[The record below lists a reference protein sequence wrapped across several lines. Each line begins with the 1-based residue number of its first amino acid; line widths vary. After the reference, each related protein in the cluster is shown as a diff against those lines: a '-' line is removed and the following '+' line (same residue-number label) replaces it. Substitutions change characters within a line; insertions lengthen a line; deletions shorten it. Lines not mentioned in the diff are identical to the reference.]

1 MRTLVLGIGNTLL
14 GDDGVGVHAAREVA
28 RQVDRDDVT
37 VIDVGTD
44 GLNLLEVM
52 MGYDRMI
59 VIDAIVTENGDIG
72 AVYCLSPEQLYEPSG
87 FSVSPHH
94 FNLATTLEIGRKLFP
109 GEIPEDVTVF
119 AVDTLEATEITEEM
133 TDRVREAMP
142 GLVSRVLAKLY

>member
-1 MRTLVLGIGNTLL
+1 MKTLVLGIGNTLL
-14 GDDGVGVHAAREVA
+14 GDDGVGIHAARELATKVN
-28 RQVDRDDVT
+28 RDDVA
-37 VIDVGTD
+37 ILDIGTD

-59 VIDAIVTENGDIG
+59 VIDAIVTENADIG
-72 AVYCLSPEQLYEPSG
+72 NIYCLKPEQLYTPSG

-119 AVDTLEATEITEEM
+119 AVDTIEATEISEKM
-133 TDRVREAMP
+133 TDKVQDALP
-142 GLVSRVLAKLY
+142 VLVSRVLEHLN

>member
-1 MRTLVLGIGNTLL
+1 MKTLVLGIGNTLL
-14 GDDGVGVHAAREVA
+14 GDDGVGIHAVREVA
-28 RQVDRDDVT
+28 DRITREDVT
-37 VIDVGTD
+37 VLDVGTD

-72 AVYCLSPEQLYEPSG
+72 RIYCLRPEQLYAASG

-94 FNLATTLEIGRKLFP
+94 FNLASTLAIGRKLFP

-133 TDRVREAMP
+133 TGKVREAIP
-142 GLVSRVLAKLY
+142 GLVSRVIEKLN